1 MVTTFIFQFGQQ
13 FFKPLSHPNG
23 FYWGHQS
30 LWTFTPANS
39 MQSNDRNRKK
49 PGQMQSL
56 NLLCSTNFWG
66 LFCSA
71 SALLLG
77 TRAFA
82 CNCRGTIKEA
92 KSGRNPSAYVKQK
105 IGIWKLG
112 KKETAKL

>member
-1 MVTTFIFQFGQQ
+1 
-13 FFKPLSHPNG
+13 
-23 FYWGHQS
+23 
-30 LWTFTPANS
+30 